1 MRFHAVFLILRYE
14 FEGLV
19 FDGGLYMEGLFLGI
33 LQYTSGTTPQIRIC
47 ERGKSSCCTYGTQF
61 RSESSFA
68 KQRHEINKFTVP
80 TKQEI
85 VRFQYFSDAASIGQF
100 TAYVASIVVYGQVG
114 KSCKFVTTAQMLNFK

>member
-1 MRFHAVFLILRYE
+1 MRFNAVFLNLRYE

-19 FDGGLYMEGLFLGI
+19 FGGGLYMEGLILGI

-47 ERGKSSCCTYGTQF
+47 ERGKSSCCTCGTQF

-68 KQRHEINKFTVP
+68 KQRHEINKFAVL

-85 VRFQYFSDAASIGQF
+85 VRFQYFSDAASIGRF

-114 KSCKFVTTAQMLNFK
+114 KSCKIVTTAQMLNFK